1 MISANEK
8 QYISL
13 LGKKRDSHS
22 YEKSIRLIKTGEDG
36 NEIIENERKIKS
48 KEQLS
53 EYLSSLKNPFALKE
67 GTIIDLNTDSGKIL
81 FYNDL
86 DLTNIYEDK
95 HDLDLLEDYKL
106 LYEDFIKSDEKLVKV
121 NYPISIENFFIA
133 PQFFFDLH
141 LNHLPKLYK

>member
-1 MISANEK
+1 MINANEK

-22 YEKSIRLIKTGEDG
+22 YEKSIRSIKTGEDG
-36 NEIIENERKIKS
+36 NEIIENEIKIKS

-86 DLTNIYEDK
+86 DLKTYMRINMI
-95 HDLDLLEDYKL
+95 
-106 LYEDFIKSDEKLVKV
+106 
-121 NYPISIENFFIA
+121 
-133 PQFFFDLH
+133 
-141 LNHLPKLYK
+141 